1 MKPVVSTICLF
12 FAVAALLAAHA
23 EFKVATEQDD
33 DTLKFYLSKSDCVV
47 LATITDVTCVTTD
60 PERPN
65 YLCTIRVAEVYKGD
79 PQMAGVTTNVNI
91 RRFEETPQDRH
102 PSLRKGGRCIL
113 FLKNAAN
120 TNTVPRLSSADMWF
134 GVQCPSAA
142 MGKSIERILFTRQQP
157 AARGVSWAAMSGDLD
172 LLKELEATGATPA
185 LAPQESTGQSPH
197 NVVIPGRC
205 NLRRPLSKRLLSPKT
220 SNWWW
225 RCSRPRLRPTA
236 TV

>member
-12 FAVAALLAAHA
+12 FAVAASFAAHA

-91 RRFEETPQDRH
+91 RRENGSNRRLVVRNWARGGSRVSAD
-102 PSLRKGGRCIL
+102 RKGRQGIGKPDQAKHTMYRGWPHPRNPRYSGFRGVFRVCCLRLQRLGASVGVGHRDANGAEHQLPVLSRKRPFSPSPLL
-113 FLKNAAN
+113 FGKNA
-120 TNTVPRLSSADMWF
+120 
-134 GVQCPSAA
+134 
-142 MGKSIERILFTRQQP
+142 
-157 AARGVSWAAMSGDLD
+157 
-172 LLKELEATGATPA
+172 
-185 LAPQESTGQSPH
+185 
-197 NVVIPGRC
+197 
-205 NLRRPLSKRLLSPKT
+205 
-220 SNWWW
+220 
-225 RCSRPRLRPTA
+225 
-236 TV
+236 